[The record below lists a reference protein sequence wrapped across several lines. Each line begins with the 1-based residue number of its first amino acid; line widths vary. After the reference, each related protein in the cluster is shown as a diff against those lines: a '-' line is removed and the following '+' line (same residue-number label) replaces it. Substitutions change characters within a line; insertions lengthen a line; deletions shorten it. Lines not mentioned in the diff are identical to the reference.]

1 MFNYVPREEQTVEE
15 KEAIIE
21 ASVPGVFAGYKRN
34 QDGTLF
40 HDKDGKLVLEKEID
54 VNATNMDIVDQEL
67 ADFDNGRH
75 TAPKLIKSDRKEK
88 KKELVP
94 AMLNSEERSLEIASL
109 TQRLNELRN

>member
-1 MFNYVPREEQTVEE
+1 MAEN
-15 KEAIIE
+15 EAAIE
-21 ASVPGVFAGYKRN
+21 AALPGIFAGYKRN
-34 QDGTLF
+34 QDGTLI

-54 VNATNMDIVDQEL
+54 ANATPMDIVDQEL

-94 AMLNSEERSLEIASL
+94 AKSNSEERSLEIASL
-109 TQRLNELRN
+109 AQTLNKLRNE

>member
-1 MFNYVPREEQTVEE
+1 MDE
-15 KEAIIE
+15 KKATIE
-21 ASVPGVFAGYKRN
+21 AALPSIYVGYKRN

-54 VNATNMDIVDQEL
+54 VNATDMDIVDQEL

-109 TQRLNELRN
+109 TQRLNELKNQQAD